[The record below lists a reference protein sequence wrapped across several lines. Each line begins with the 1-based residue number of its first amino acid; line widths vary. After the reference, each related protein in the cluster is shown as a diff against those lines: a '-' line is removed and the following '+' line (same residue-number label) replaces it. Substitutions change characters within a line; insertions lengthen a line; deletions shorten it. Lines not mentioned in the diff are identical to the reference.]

1 MAENPLDMY
10 FPSPATYE
18 QPETM
23 LMSDTTSAPKHR
35 FPEEFAGSCA
45 LSCAELQ
52 FGSEDMA
59 SAGLHGQT
67 GSAVVLDAVPV
78 KDLSF
83 QKLQYGM
90 NQVGDLQLLAQH
102 FVTILS

>member
-1 MAENPLDMY
+1 
-10 FPSPATYE
+10 
-18 QPETM
+18 
-23 LMSDTTSAPKHR
+23 
-35 FPEEFAGSCA
+35 
-45 LSCAELQ
+45 
-52 FGSEDMA
+52 MA